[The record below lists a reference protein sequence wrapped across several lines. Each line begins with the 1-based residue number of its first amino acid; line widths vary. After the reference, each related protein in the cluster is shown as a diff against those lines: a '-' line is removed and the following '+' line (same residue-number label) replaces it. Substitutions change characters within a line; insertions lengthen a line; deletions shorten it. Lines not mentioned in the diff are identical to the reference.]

1 MAHFKT
7 LLPKLFWSILS
18 HTNTGRMVFKTQVL
32 TMTPEQQIRAHEE
45 WCQLRIQAAEHDRD
59 YALGLA
65 SAAHLELIQAI
76 KYGFNPG
83 TAHSTLISIGK
94 LSPRLNEIRQKM
106 LEEQQ

>member
-1 MAHFKT
+1 
-7 LLPKLFWSILS
+7 
-18 HTNTGRMVFKTQVL
+18 
-32 TMTPEQQIRAHEE
+32 MTPEQQIRATEE
-45 WCQLRIQAAEHDRD
+45 WARLRVEAAEADRD

>member
-1 MAHFKT
+1 
-7 LLPKLFWSILS
+7 LS
-18 HTNTGRMVFKTQVL
+18 
-32 TMTPEQQIRAHEE
+32 PEAQIRAAEE
-45 WCQLRIQAAEHDRD
+45 WARLRVESAEADRD

-76 KYGFNPG
+76 KYGFNPKS
-83 TAHSTLISIGK
+83 AHSTLISIGK

>member
-1 MAHFKT
+1 
-7 LLPKLFWSILS
+7 
-18 HTNTGRMVFKTQVL
+18 
-32 TMTPEQQIRAHEE
+32 MTPEAQ
-45 WCQLRIQAAEHDRD
+45 IQAAEEWARLRVEAAEADRD

-65 SAAHLELIQAI
+65 SAAHMELIQAI

-94 LSPRLNEIRQKM
+94 LSPKLNQIQQKM